1 MAWRFWLLI
10 FLLSLLLPILRSH
23 SAFRSTGPSL
33 PYCLFSI
40 PIHPFMISLFFPL
53 LQPGGFSFSSG
64 FIVIIIIIY
73 PFSSKSEVQSK
84 QVSLLQY
91 MYQLPSRVETVKF
104 FKIMNLIYLSERGMD
119 GERGFFFVFFSF
131 PKSEFWTALFHKEK
145 KEYYG
150 VHNVCGMY
158 L

>member
-33 PYCLFSI
+33 SSCLFSI

-104 FKIMNLIYLSERGMD
+104 FKIMNLIYLSERGIK
-119 GERGFFFVFFSF
+119 GGFFLSSF
-131 PKSEFWTALFHKEK
+131 LFQNRNFEQPYFIRKKKSTMV
-145 KEYYG
+145 YIY
-150 VHNVCGMY
+150 VCGMY